1 MAIYIFHLDS
11 RFLFL
16 FFFNLKKKEYNYI
29 NYKAMLML
37 MVCTREIKI
46 ERKEF
51 VVQEK
56 FKKEGEKKK
65 EIKKTK
71 QAIDLMA

>member
-1 MAIYIFHLDS
+1 MAIYIF
-11 RFLFL
+11 LFF
-16 FFFNLKKKEYNYI
+16 FFFNLKKKEYYYI

>member
-1 MAIYIFHLDS
+1 
-11 RFLFL
+11 
-16 FFFNLKKKEYNYI
+16 
-29 NYKAMLML
+29 MLML

-51 VVQEK
+51 AVQEK